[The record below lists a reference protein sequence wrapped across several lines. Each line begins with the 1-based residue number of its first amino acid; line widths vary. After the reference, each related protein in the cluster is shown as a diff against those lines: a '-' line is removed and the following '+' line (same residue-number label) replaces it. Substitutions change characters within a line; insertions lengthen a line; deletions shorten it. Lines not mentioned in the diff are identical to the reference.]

1 MDDTRDRRRWRFPAA
16 LLCATFAAGTGAIHC
31 GAGDAN
37 PDNPGDQPSSAGDA
51 DASAS
56 ADSAASAAPGTG
68 GSNAVDGNASGV
80 ITVHASGNLPAFRLC
95 FGNDGAAG
103 NLVPFPDRELMPQ
116 SNVVGVD
123 VGSAVRLRP
132 LADVGLTINGN
143 GGKPHTV
150 YVIPEKYLRPPVRPA
165 NTPCSALICPGL
177 GGDCLDANQF
187 TTLGTLPPATYEPG
201 VHLLVVSGCVPGSG
215 DAATCGPDFD
225 AAKGNAKV
233 ASIEL
238 SAYTHTPP
246 RDFLVQIA
254 NLSPSLAGPSTRV
267 TFGDL
272 GADAG
277 TPIDVSPTLGAVSP
291 AAPVSL
297 ALDRAD
303 SRVYASHGFRVETTG
318 LAITQ
323 SLASVQALS
332 APQALPQDF
341 YSAQSNFV
349 LLLLG
354 NPADTAKTGG
364 PLTPTTDPGKVIHL
378 LGVPVAAPYDGDGGV
393 DSGPYDASRGDA
405 ADAGPG

>member
-1 MDDTRDRRRWRFPAA
+1 MHDTRDRRWWRFPAA
-16 LLCATFAAGTGAIHC
+16 LLCAAFAVAAGAIHC
-31 GAGDAN
+31 GASDA
-37 PDNPGDQPSSAGDA
+37 PDSAGDQPGVASADDA
-51 DASAS
+51 GGRADSAS
-56 ADSAASAAPGTG
+56 ATPGAGTYG
-68 GSNAVDGNASGV
+68 ADANASGV
-80 ITVHASGNLPAFRLC
+80 IAVHASGNLPAFRLC

-103 NLVPFPDRELMPQ
+103 NLVPLPDRDLMPQ

-132 LADVGLTINGN
+132 LADVGLTISGN

-150 YVIPEKYLRPPVRPA
+150 YVIPEKFLRPPGRPA

-177 GGDCLDANQF
+177 GGDCLDAGQF
-187 TTLGTLPPATYEPG
+187 YALDALPPATYDRG

-238 SAYTHTPP
+238 VATLPP
-246 RDFLVQIA
+246 SSSSSDFLVQIA
-254 NLSPSLAGPSTRV
+254 NLSPSLAGPATRV

-272 GADAG
+272 GGDAG
-277 TPIDVSPTLGAVSP
+277 APIDVSPTLGVISP
-291 AAPVSL
+291 ATPVTL
-297 ALDRAD
+297 PLDRSDA
-303 SRVYASHGFRVETTG
+303 RVYASHGFRVDAAG

-364 PLTPTTDPGKVIHL
+364 PLTPTTDPGKVVHL
-378 LGVPVAAPYDGDGGV
+378 LGVPVAAPYDGGGDGDG
-393 DSGPYDASRGDA
+393 GPYDGGKGDA
-405 ADAGPG
+405 SDAGPG